1 MMQLTIVSNGSTTRL
16 ENKTMGK
23 NINEILDQLV
33 NKENQTSYIIKNVEE
48 GLRKRD
54 EEIVRLR
61 EENKRLKD
69 EAYKDSEL
77 QMMKSKCEAMQEEL
91 RRGFPIS
98 EEEDTKIRNW
108 IEKHLTKRHKLI
120 MNGRFKYEFQDFA
133 EVSVGSVVC
142 TECGE
147 SFTFRQF

>member
-1 MMQLTIVSNGSTTRL
+1 
-16 ENKTMGK
+16 MGK

-33 NKENQTSYIIKNVEE
+33 NKENQTPYIIKN
-48 GLRKRD
+48 GLKKRD
-54 EEIVRLR
+54 EEITRLR
-61 EENKRLKD
+61 EENKRLRD

-77 QMMKSKCEAMQEEL
+77 QMMKRKMQAMQEEL
-91 RRGFPIS
+91 NRGFPIT
-98 EEEDTKIRNW
+98 EDENTKIREW

-120 MNGRFKYEFQDFA
+120 VNGRFKYEFQDFA

-147 SFTFRQF
+147 SFTFRQY

>member
-1 MMQLTIVSNGSTTRL
+1 
-16 ENKTMGK
+16 MGK

-33 NKENQTSYIIKNVEE
+33 NKENQTSYIVKNVED
-48 GLRKRD
+48 GLKKRD
-54 EEIVRLR
+54 EEIARLR
-61 EENKRLKD
+61 EENKRLM
-69 EAYKDSEL
+69 EESYKDSEL
-77 QMMKSKCEAMQEEL
+77 QMMKSKCEAMQEDL

-98 EEEDTKIRNW
+98 EDEDTKIREW

-120 MNGRFKYEFQDFA
+120 VNGRFKYEFQDFA

-147 SFTFRQF
+147 SFTFRQY

>member
-1 MMQLTIVSNGSTTRL
+1 
-16 ENKTMGK
+16 MGK

-33 NKENQTSYIIKNVEE
+33 NKENQTPYIIKNVED
-48 GLRKRD
+48 GLKKRD
-54 EEIVRLR
+54 EEITRLR
-61 EENKRLKD
+61 EENKRLRD

-77 QMMKSKCEAMQEEL
+77 QMMKRKMQAMQEEL
-91 RRGFPIS
+91 NRGFPIT
-98 EEEDTKIRNW
+98 EDEDTKIREW

-120 MNGRFKYEFQDFA
+120 VNGQFKYEFQDFA

-147 SFTFRQF
+147 SFTFRQY

>member
-1 MMQLTIVSNGSTTRL
+1 MIVSNGLTKKS
-16 ENKTMGK
+16 ENKTVGK

-54 EEIVRLR
+54 EEIARLR
-61 EENKRLKD
+61 EENKRLK
-69 EAYKDSEL
+69 EENYKDSEL
-77 QMMKSKCEAMQEEL
+77 QMMKSKYEAMQEDL
-91 RRGFPIS
+91 QRGFPIS
-98 EEEDTKIRNW
+98 EEEDVKIREW
-108 IEKHLTKRHKLI
+108 IGKHLTKRHKLI
-120 MNGRFKYEFQDFA
+120 LNGNGRFKYEFQEFA

-147 SFTFRQF
+147 SFIFKQF

>member
-1 MMQLTIVSNGSTTRL
+1 
-16 ENKTMGK
+16 MGK
-23 NINEILDQLV
+23 NINEILCQIFRKEDQ
-33 NKENQTSYIIKNVEE
+33 TPYIVKNVED
-48 GLRKRD
+48 GLKKRD

-77 QMMKSKCEAMQEEL
+77 QMMKSKCEAMKEEL
-91 RRGFPIS
+91 NRGFPIT
-98 EEEDTKIRNW
+98 EDEDTKIREW
-108 IEKHLTKRHKLI
+108 IEKHLAKRHKLI
-120 MNGRFKYEFQDFA
+120 VNGRFKYEFQDFA

-147 SFTFRQF
+147 SFTFRQY

>member
-1 MMQLTIVSNGSTTRL
+1 M
-16 ENKTMGK
+16 NKD
-23 NINEILDQLV
+23 ISEILDQLV

-77 QMMKSKCEAMQEEL
+77 QMMKSKCEAMNEEL
-91 RRGFPIS
+91 NRGFQIS
-98 EEEDTKIRNW
+98 EDEELIISAWMTSHVINEHKRFGTRNSQ
-108 IEKHLTKRHKLI
+108 
-120 MNGRFKYEFQDFA
+120 FKYEFQDFA

-147 SFTFRQF
+147 SFTFRRS

>member
-1 MMQLTIVSNGSTTRL
+1 
-16 ENKTMGK
+16 MGK

-33 NKENQTSYIIKNVEE
+33 NKENQTPYIIKNGEA
-48 GLRKRD
+48 GLKKRD
-54 EEIVRLR
+54 EEITRLR
-61 EENKRLKD
+61 EENKRLRD

-77 QMMKSKCEAMQEEL
+77 QMMKRKMQAMQEEL
-91 RRGFPIS
+91 NRGFPIT
-98 EEEDTKIRNW
+98 EDENTKIREW

-120 MNGRFKYEFQDFA
+120 VNGRFKYEFQDFA

-147 SFTFRQF
+147 SFTFRQY

>member
-1 MMQLTIVSNGSTTRL
+1 
-16 ENKTMGK
+16 MGK
-23 NINEILDQLV
+23 NINEILCQIAR
-33 NKENQTSYIIKNVEE
+33 KENQTSYIIKNVED
-48 GLRKRD
+48 GLKKRD

-77 QMMKSKCEAMQEEL
+77 QMMKSKMQAMQEEL
-91 RRGFPIS
+91 NRGFPIT
-98 EEEDTKIRNW
+98 EDEDTKIREW

-120 MNGRFKYEFQDFA
+120 VNGRFKYEFQKFA
-133 EVSVGSVVC
+133 EVEVGSVIC

>member
-1 MMQLTIVSNGSTTRL
+1 
-16 ENKTMGK
+16 MGK

>member
-1 MMQLTIVSNGSTTRL
+1 
-16 ENKTMGK
+16 MGK
-23 NINEILDQLV
+23 NINEILCQII
-33 NKENQTSYIIKNVEE
+33 NKENQTSYIIKNVED
-48 GLRKRD
+48 GLKKRD

-77 QMMKSKCEAMQEEL
+77 QMMKSKMQAMQEEL
-91 RRGFPIS
+91 NRGFPIT
-98 EEEDTKIRNW
+98 EDEDTKIREW

-120 MNGRFKYEFQDFA
+120 VNGRFKYEFQKFA
-133 EVSVGSVVC
+133 EVEVGSVIC

>member
-1 MMQLTIVSNGSTTRL
+1 
-16 ENKTMGK
+16 MGK

-33 NKENQTSYIIKNVEE
+33 NKENQTPYIIKNVED
-48 GLRKRD
+48 GLKKRD
-54 EEIVRLR
+54 EEITRLR
-61 EENKRLKD
+61 EENKRLRD

-77 QMMKSKCEAMQEEL
+77 QMMKRKMQAMQEEL
-91 RRGFPIS
+91 NRGFPIT
-98 EEEDTKIRNW
+98 EDENTKIKEW

-120 MNGRFKYEFQDFA
+120 VNGRFKYEFQDFA

-147 SFTFRQF
+147 SFTFRQY

>member
-1 MMQLTIVSNGSTTRL
+1 
-16 ENKTMGK
+16 MGK

-33 NKENQTSYIIKNVEE
+33 NKENQTPYIIKNVED
-48 GLRKRD
+48 GLKKRD
-54 EEIVRLR
+54 EEITRLR
-61 EENKRLKD
+61 EENKRLRD

-77 QMMKSKCEAMQEEL
+77 QMMKRKMQAMQEEL
-91 RRGFPIS
+91 NLGFPIT
-98 EEEDTKIRNW
+98 EDENTKIREW

-120 MNGRFKYEFQDFA
+120 VNGRFKYEFQDFA

-147 SFTFRQF
+147 SFTFRQY